1 MASNSKQKD
10 GSVRSPQVRLRST
23 RNRIR
28 ANRWIGAVS
37 LAVPLLVVGVNLF
50 GSSSSPSEADR
61 ALASQQEQGSGVS
74 SIPATSVEVLG
85 KSVLRSSSAPSLT
98 ERQTHRVT
106 GYLPDSASLGAS
118 VSQEAVSKEERDE
131 GPPSSVAPELPEPA
145 GLPALPAWR
154 LASPV
159 SYASGA
165 IKAKP
170 LPRSV
175 RPIRLRSAVTS
186 TATKVAANQFG
197 GSLRPADVDVFF
209 AEYDAPVGEWL
220 GKVESIE
227 TEPRSVWFVVFTG
240 MESKR
245 STGVVRAR
253 DLAAA
258 STTLSLDVTSD
269 VVVVIDDDT
278 GEVLVASE
286 FLSENGGRYTRR

>member
-1 MASNSKQKD
+1 MNGRLTD
-10 GSVRSPQVRLRST
+10 VLGTRVSVPSLSGT
-23 RNRIR
+23 W
-28 ANRWIGAVS
+28 WIGAAS
-37 LAVPLLVVGVNLF
+37 LAIPLVVVGVSLVNQ
-50 GSSSSPSEADR
+50 PVVQE
-61 ALASQQEQGSGVS
+61 ASQQTIKESLKT
-74 SIPATSVEVLG
+74 PRTPTSVEVLG
-85 KSVLRSSSAPSLT
+85 KSVSRGMAPTTQSPS
-98 ERQTHRVT
+98 QPYRVT
-106 GYLPDSASLGAS
+106 GS
-118 VSQEAVSKEERDE
+118 
-131 GPPSSVAPELPEPA
+131 
-145 GLPALPAWR
+145 LPASATAPVESTTTVVSLKPLPAWR
-154 LASPV
+154 LGSPV

-175 RPIRLRSAVTS
+175 RPLRLRSAVTA

-220 GKVESIE
+220 GKIESVE

-245 STGVVRAR
+245 STGIVRAKDR
-253 DLAAA
+253 VLA

-286 FLSENGGRYTRR
+286 FLSEYGGRYTRR

>member
-1 MASNSKQKD
+1 VQKVGSRRKPQGKRSTNRLTD
-10 GSVRSPQVRLRST
+10 RLTDVLGSRGSVRSLSGT
-23 RNRIR
+23 W
-28 ANRWIGAVS
+28 WIGAAS
-37 LAVPLLVVGVNLF
+37 LAIPLVVVGVSLVNQPVVQEESQPASKKT
-50 GSSSSPSEADR
+50 SSETPR
-61 ALASQQEQGSGVS
+61 T
-74 SIPATSVEVLG
+74 PTSVEVLG
-85 KSVLRSSSAPSLT
+85 KSVTKGMAPTTKSPS
-98 ERQTHRVT
+98 QPHRVT
-106 GYLPDSASLGAS
+106 GSLPASAAASVESTTTVASL
-118 VSQEAVSKEERDE
+118 K
-131 GPPSSVAPELPEPA
+131 P
-145 GLPALPAWR
+145 LPAWR
-154 LASPV
+154 LGSPV

-175 RPIRLRSAVTS
+175 RPLRLRSAVTS

-220 GKVESIE
+220 GKIESVE

-245 STGVVRAR
+245 STGIVRAKDR
-253 DLAAA
+253 AVA

-286 FLSENGGRYTRR
+286 FLSEYGGRYTRR

>member
-1 MASNSKQKD
+1 MGSKK
-10 GSVRSPQVRLRST
+10 RSGAKPLRGT
-23 RNRIR
+23 
-28 ANRWIGAVS
+28 WWVGAAS
-37 LAVPLLVVGVNLF
+37 LAIPLVVVGISLF
-50 GSSSSPSEADR
+50 REPLIESEGEA
-61 ALASQQEQGSGVS
+61 AAS
-74 SIPATSVEVLG
+74 SIRPTSIEVLG
-85 KSVLRSSSAPSLT
+85 KSVSRSVTASTVIPGLSRGSAP
-98 ERQTHRVT
+98 RQAHRVT
-106 GYLPDSASLGAS
+106 GSLPASAYATEASTTVAVSLPTAS
-118 VSQEAVSKEERDE
+118 VPAAVSV
-131 GPPSSVAPELPEPA
+131 PTAVPA
-145 GLPALPAWR
+145 AALPAWR
-154 LASPV
+154 LASAV

-175 RPIRLRSAVTS
+175 RPLRLRSAVTA

-220 GKVESIE
+220 GKVESVE

-245 STGVVRAR
+245 ATGVVRAR
-253 DLAAA
+253 DRAVA

>member
-1 MASNSKQKD
+1 
-10 GSVRSPQVRLRST
+10 VRSLGS
-23 RNRIR
+23 RIR
-28 ANRWIGAVS
+28 PKAAWWIGAAS
-37 LAVPLLVVGVNLF
+37 LAIPLVIVGVGLF
-50 GSSSSPSEADR
+50 RQPLR
-61 ALASQQEQGSGVS
+61 AEQ
-74 SIPATSVEVLG
+74 SIDDAPLTAPTSVEVLG
-85 KSVLRSSSAPSLT
+85 KSI
-98 ERQTHRVT
+98 ERATTSVMQTHRVT
-106 GYLPDSASLGAS
+106 GSLPDLANESAEQPTTTVRFRVPVS
-118 VSQEAVSKEERDE
+118 VPV
-131 GPPSSVAPELPEPA
+131 
-145 GLPALPAWR
+145 ALPAWR
-154 LASPV
+154 LGSPV

-175 RPIRLRSAVTS
+175 RPLRLRGAVTA

-197 GSLRPADVDVFF
+197 GSLRPADVDIFF

-220 GKVESIE
+220 GKPESVE

-245 STGVVRAR
+245 STGIVRAKDR
-253 DLAAA
+253 VLA

>member
-1 MASNSKQKD
+1 
-10 GSVRSPQVRLRST
+10 VRSLGS
-23 RNRIR
+23 RIR
-28 ANRWIGAVS
+28 PKATWWIGAAS
-37 LAVPLLVVGVNLF
+37 LAIPLVIVGVGLF
-50 GSSSSPSEADR
+50 RQPLRAEQSIDEAQLR
-61 ALASQQEQGSGVS
+61 A
-74 SIPATSVEVLG
+74 PTSVEVLG
-85 KSVLRSSSAPSLT
+85 KSVERSTTSVV
-98 ERQTHRVT
+98 QTHRVT
-106 GYLPDSASLGAS
+106 GSLPDLANESAAQPTTT
-118 VSQEAVSKEERDE
+118 VRFRV
-131 GPPSSVAPELPEPA
+131 PV
-145 GLPALPAWR
+145 ALPAWR
-154 LASPV
+154 LGSPV

-165 IKAKP
+165 IKANP

-175 RPIRLRSAVTS
+175 RPLRLRGAVTA

-197 GSLRPADVDVFF
+197 GSLRPADVDIFF

-220 GKVESIE
+220 GKPESVE

-245 STGVVRAR
+245 STGIVRAKDR
-253 DLAAA
+253 VLA